1 MGEQGAESLVN
12 RAGLKLCVDELGLE
26 LQILLPLPLKCEDYR
41 HALPCPLYAVLGI
54 KSRGSHMLGMHST
67 H

>member
-26 LQILLPLPLKCEDYR
+26 LQILLPLPPSAGIMGVCYYTYSPRPISAPFFLLVNSI
-41 HALPCPLYAVLGI
+41 AL
-54 KSRGSHMLGMHST
+54 
-67 H
+67 